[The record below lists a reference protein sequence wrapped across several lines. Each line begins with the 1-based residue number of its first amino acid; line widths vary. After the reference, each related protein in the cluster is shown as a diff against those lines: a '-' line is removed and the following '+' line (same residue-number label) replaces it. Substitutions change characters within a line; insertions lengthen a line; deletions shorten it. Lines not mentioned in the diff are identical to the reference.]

1 MTLQTVPLL
10 RNILCGLVI
19 IAITIGG
26 LAYMGGDLTGT
37 AMGASALTGVPTR
50 IMAPILG
57 VIVLIV
63 LLFVGDAVKYLEK
76 LLSVCVTLMAIVFLM
91 TMLIVRPDFGEL
103 LRGCIPTVP
112 KGGLMTCLS
121 LIGTGPLFRTT
132 CSCMLQV
139 PREHGIQRK
148 NFRSVCLAQ
157 PYDDH
162 RWCYHRFHYDHIR
175 SGYARHER

>member
-1 MTLQTVPLL
+1 MVNSNNVTRKFTMKEKIASLGPGFVIGIIHRSRTVTSFNHWQVQLTVSLFWCVVFSVIAVIVMQGMAARIGIITQEGLAENMKHDFADRPLL

-63 LLFVGDAVKYLEK
+63 LP
-76 LLSVCVTLMAIVFLM
+76 C
-91 TMLIVRPDFGEL
+91 R
-103 LRGCIPTVP
+103 
-112 KGGLMTCLS
+112 
-121 LIGTGPLFRTT
+121 
-132 CSCMLQV
+132 
-139 PREHGIQRK
+139 
-148 NFRSVCLAQ
+148 
-157 PYDDH
+157 
-162 RWCYHRFHYDHIR
+162 
-175 SGYARHER
+175 